1 MVEKN
6 TAIGRTETTTAATA
20 IVKSN
25 WKAKI
30 EYTFLM
36 KAHRSCGL
44 SSIIGYRG
52 LAPTSTSFF
61 LYGWV
66 HIFKTFLSLL
76 EVCLDAEKVK
86 DKASFFFF
94 FVKEEMSFECGR
106 GREGKRCNNKSGFG
120 ETRSWE
126 TSRYVADF
134 AWNDSVYVESLCLDT
149 WIVRWCLE
157 FSGYF
162 LIWAIRV
169 LWERCLWI
177 KFFYLFF
184 LP

>member
-44 SSIIGYRG
+44 SSIIGYSG

-61 LYGWV
+61 PYGWV

-94 FVKEEMSFECGR
+94 LSRKKWALSVGEGGR
-106 GREGKRCNNKSGFG
+106 GRGVIIRAVSVRRDHEKLQD
-120 ETRSWE
+120 
-126 TSRYVADF
+126 TSRT
-134 AWNDSVYVESLCLDT
+134 SRGMTVYT
-149 WIVRWCLE
+149 W
-157 FSGYF
+157 
-162 LIWAIRV
+162 RV
-169 LWERCLWI
+169 CVLTRGLSDGV
-177 KFFYLFF
+177 
-184 LP
+184 

>member
-44 SSIIGYRG
+44 SSIIGYSG

-76 EVCLDAEKVK
+76 VVCFDAEKVK

-94 FVKEEMSFECGR
+94 FFVKEEMSFKCGR
-106 GREGKRCNNKSGFG
+106 GREGRGVIIRAVSVRRDHEKLQD
-120 ETRSWE
+120 
-126 TSRYVADF
+126 TSRTSRGMTVG
-134 AWNDSVYVESLCLDT
+134 VYVECFLSWHVDCPVVFRGLGVFSYLSCPC
-149 WIVRWCLE
+149 IVRTL
-157 FSGYF
+157 
-162 LIWAIRV
+162 LMD
-169 LWERCLWI
+169 
-177 KFFYLFF
+177 
-184 LP
+184 